1 MSESNFELITKMA
14 FAQKRKTIR
23 NNFKNILFDKDF
35 LSLEDISQDARAETL
50 SIEQFINLENYLTQ
64 KNINFD
70 S

>member
-14 FAQKRKTIR
+14 FAKKRKTIR
-23 NNFKNILFDKDF
+23 NNFKNILFDNDF
-35 LSLEDISQDARAETL
+35 LNLKISPSARAETL

-70 S
+70 N